1 MDNTIT
7 TEDATK
13 RFRVSIYDGDESFDR
28 YYQAKDR
35 DAAISKAVRE
45 FPEYDIN
52 SATLLAT
59 GYLNVFHVGQA
70 YGGPE
75 EGGWYY
81 TRGALKCAIDI
92 DGMTE
97 GEACA
102 LERLLRISYPAS
114 HVPLYSVLSEGTF
127 EFERN
132 PLKGEDYPKY
142 KPHYE

>member
-81 TRGALKCAIDI
+81 SRSFKMCY
-92 DGMTE
+92 
-97 GEACA
+97 
-102 LERLLRISYPAS
+102 RY
-114 HVPLYSVLSEGTF
+114 
-127 EFERN
+127 
-132 PLKGEDYPKY
+132 
-142 KPHYE
+142 